1 MDISSNYIIDM
12 NFTSLDVNGDI
23 VFYSPAALSVRRGER
38 LRQAEREIMDNDE
51 IDDVIMKA
59 EVCRLAVIDEG
70 EPYIVPLNF
79 GYQRGTFYFHCARE
93 GRKLDI
99 LRRNP
104 RVCFEL
110 ESDVHLILGEKACQ
124 WSSSFRSVIGWG
136 EATILMDEEGV
147 KEGLKVIM
155 DHYAPGN
162 HDFDPRSLSLTAVI
176 RVDVERMTCKRSKR

>member
-1 MDISSNYIIDM
+1 M
-12 NFTSLDVNGDI
+12 
-23 VFYSPAALSVRRGER
+23 RH
-38 LRQAEREIMDNDE
+38 AEREIMDKDE

-104 RVCFEL
+104 GVCFEL
-110 ESDVHLILGEKACQ
+110 ESDVHLIRGEKACQ

-155 DHYAPGN
+155 DHYAPGA

>member
-1 MDISSNYIIDM
+1 M
-12 NFTSLDVNGDI
+12 
-23 VFYSPAALSVRRGER
+23 RH
-38 LRQAEREIMDNDE
+38 AEREITDNDE

-110 ESDVHLILGEKACQ
+110 ESDVHLIRGEKACQ

-136 EATILMDEEGV
+136 EATILMDEEEV

-155 DHYAPGN
+155 DHYAPGA

>member
-1 MDISSNYIIDM
+1 
-12 NFTSLDVNGDI
+12 
-23 VFYSPAALSVRRGER
+23 
-38 LRQAEREIMDNDE
+38 LRHAEREITDKVE

-59 EVCRLAVIDEG
+59 EVCRLAMIDEG

-99 LRRNP
+99 LRNTP

-110 ESDVHLILGEKACQ
+110 ESDVHLIRGEKACQ
-124 WSSSFRSVIGWG
+124 WSSSYRSVIGWG
-136 EATILMDEEGV
+136 TASVVTDEEGV
-147 KEGLKVIM
+147 KKGLEM
-155 DHYAPGN
+155 LMEHYAPGL
-162 HDFDPRSLSLTAVI
+162 HDFDPRSLALTAVI